1 MKKLMI
7 GAAAIAL
14 LTACGPNDKPADV
27 KEPTLKELVVRQ
39 GDPAKAADA
48 LAAMSLT
55 DTGTGVL
62 SFAGKTIDG
71 SSATFTD
78 LGITGEDAVTVG
90 SLVFDGLD
98 MNDGA
103 ATFGKL
109 SLNNITMA
117 SPDEEGTVK
126 VGSIELVN
134 PSAELAGWLAGTLNG
149 QEVPF
154 PAADKVVFDSWSM
167 SGLSGVFNDADADG
181 TMGIDKIEIRD
192 MTDLKAAK
200 AMISGISVDV
210 VDNDEGMDVKMKL
223 GSLSMTNID
232 AKFVKAIQEN
242 IGDEDALMAA
252 IMDVAYEN
260 PMDPGYDSFKMDD
273 LSFDVAGASFAIPA
287 LTASVERN
295 SAGQPVKYVTQP
307 YTMTLKADA
316 EGGEAGAGLLQ
327 GLSVIGYEELTMK
340 GESVATYDPDK
351 DIVSFDAK
359 KNYFELVDGAK
370 FSFGGKLE
378 GYNAY
383 TKEVGTSF
391 NFADLAEGAEPDP
404 AAMQAAMGK
413 LTIHGFELSI
423 KDDSLLDR
431 GFNAAATM
439 QGQDPEQMKQQIGMG
454 LAMAPMLLGD
464 SGVDMTLVS
473 EATGA
478 LSKFV
483 SDGGTLTIKLD
494 PKTPLSVASMME
506 NPDPA
511 SFTKDSLGFSASQK

>member
-62 SFAGKTIDG
+62 SFAGKTVDG

-181 TMGIDKIEIRD
+181 
-192 MTDLKAAK
+192 
-200 AMISGISVDV
+200 ISVDV

-260 PMDPGYDSFKMDD
+260 PMDPGYDSFKLND
-273 LSFDVAGASFAIPA
+273 LSFDVAGASFAVPA
-287 LTASVERN
+287 ITASVERN